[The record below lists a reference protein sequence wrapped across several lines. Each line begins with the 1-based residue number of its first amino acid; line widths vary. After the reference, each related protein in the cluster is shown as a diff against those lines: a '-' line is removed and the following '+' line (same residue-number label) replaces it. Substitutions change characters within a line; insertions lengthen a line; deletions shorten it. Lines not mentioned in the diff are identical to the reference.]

1 MVIATLAAG
10 NQYHG
15 MGSCILD
22 MIFLDRTVDFAIS
35 CAGKLPPTP
44 KHFTTTIVMAGTS
57 EKSFADRLGRA
68 RSMHSFIDGFTPAFA
83 PQDPNIAPSAF
94 ESYCNGCEGANN
106 DVSEAESVLTTVT
119 GERSDAAAALQAKAG
134 QVQDY
139 VEANVAWKK
148 YHKSI
153 IDASRAVRGI
163 STPAR
168 KAPAPAPG
176 TPPPPVKPARSGAK
190 SQQGYAD
197 LSKHFAKLIK
207 AVAKIT
213 GYAAAVGSGLQITE
227 LTAQET
233 AYNALNSAVLDA
245 EATLD
250 EAQTTRTNFYDG
262 EGGLKEKM
270 KAIKKAVAGQYGRG
284 SDQAAAVK
292 GIAL

>member
-1 MVIATLAAG
+1 
-10 NQYHG
+10 
-15 MGSCILD
+15 
-22 MIFLDRTVDFAIS
+22 MIFLDRTVVISIPFARN
-35 CAGKLPPTP
+35 LPPSP
-44 KHFTTTIVMAGTS
+44 KHFTISLIMAGLS
-57 EKSFADRLGRA
+57 EQSFADRLGRA

-83 PQDPNIAPSAF
+83 PLDPNIAPSAF
-94 ESYCNGCEGANN
+94 QSYCNGCEAASN
-106 DVSEAESVLTTVT
+106 DVSAAEATYTTVT
-119 GERSDAAAALQAKAG
+119 GERSSAADALKARAG

-148 YHKSI
+148 FHQSI

-168 KAPAPAPG
+168 KAPAPPAG
-176 TPPPPVKPARSGAK
+176 SPPPPVKPARSGAR
-190 SQQGYAD
+190 SQQGFAD
-197 LSKHFAKLIK
+197 IAKHFSKLLK

-213 GYAAAVGSGLQITE
+213 GYSATVGSGLVLTE

-250 EAQTTRTNFYDG
+250 EAQTTRTNFFDG

-270 KAIKKAVAGQYGRG
+270 KAIKKAVSGQYGRG
-284 SDQAAAVK
+284 SDQAASVN